1 MNVQHNAKRYYDD
14 FSSHYDHGRDRG
26 YHALVDELELAAVE
40 PYARGR
46 RVLEAGCGTGLLL
59 SRIDCVA
66 EEAVGVDL
74 SRGMLQHAR
83 SRGLSVVQGS
93 VTALPFDDA
102 SFDTV
107 CSFKVLAHVPD
118 IDAALRELSRVTRP
132 GGHLVLEFY
141 NRWSLR
147 YLARLPPA
155 HAVSARRTR
164 RATSRPAGTHRGE
177 ILGRLPSELT
187 PVEVRGVRVVTPT
200 AAVHRVAVL
209 DRAMGTWPNG
219 SRRGRCCAAG
229 RFPGRRTAPGLRVA
243 ESPAAPPPIGVAH
256 PRRRRAS
263 AGRTW
268 RGAGLASPKPP
279 DYTDHR

>member
-59 SRIDCVA
+59 SRIDRVA

-147 YLARLPPA
+147 YLARLA
-155 HAVSARRTR
+155 AGARRIGQAHKESDIPTR
-164 RATSRPAGTHRGE
+164 WDTPRE

-209 DRAMGTWPNG
+209 GRAMGT
-219 SRRGRCCAAG
+219 
-229 RFPGRRTAPGLRVA
+229 A
-243 ESPAAPPPIGVAH
+243 E
-256 PRRRRAS
+256 R
-263 AGRTW
+263 
-268 RGAGLASPKPP
+268 LASRS
-279 DYTDHR
+279 TLRWLGGFLVVVLHRA